1 MDNKQRHFFGE
12 LWHQKLFIMKKEFDM
27 YRFFLLFSVVFLLL
41 VSCPGGG
48 DETDK
53 IPVFPGWGIG
63 VNIGNTFDSLNT
75 NNIAGET
82 GWGNPQV
89 DRGYIQALKNHG
101 FKTVRLPVSW
111 VDYMGDAPN
120 YTIDS
125 TWMKRVEE
133 VVNWILAEDM
143 YCILNLHHD
152 GGGEINRTTGYINP
166 KYWIK
171 QISLPG
177 REDEV
182 TGRFIKA
189 WEQIAVRFRGASDK
203 LILES
208 MNEVGF
214 DNLWNRYAGGQ
225 AEQKAEA
232 YRLVNKLNQVFVD
245 TVRATGGKN
254 ETRPLLIA
262 GYWTDITNTCD
273 PAFEMPNDLADGK
286 LILSVH
292 YYTPWDFCGGNSA
305 KWGTSANINELN
317 RLFNMLKTNF
327 IDKNVQIILGEYGV
341 DIKSG
346 SVVKEPES
354 RVKWMTEV
362 TQICIN
368 MGICPVLWDTGMRSN
383 NQGMADIQREAP
395 YAISNDLKAT
405 LKGLKSPDEEM

>member
-1 MDNKQRHFFGE
+1 MGLIE
-12 LWHQKLFIMKKEFDM
+12 MK
-27 YRFFLLFSVVFLLL
+27 RILLLFSVVLLLL
-41 VSCPGGG
+41 VSCPGNG
-48 DETDK
+48 DDMDK
-53 IPVFPGWGIG
+53 IDFPGWGLG

-75 NNIAGET
+75 DNIAGEK
-82 GWGNPQV
+82 GWGNPYV

-111 VDYMGDAPN
+111 VDYMGGAPN

-125 TWMKRVEE
+125 VWMKRVEE

-143 YCILNLHHD
+143 YCVLNLHHD
-152 GGGEINRTTGYINP
+152 GGGTETNNR

-171 QISLPG
+171 KIAIPE

-182 TGRFIKA
+182 TERFIKV
-189 WEQIAVRFRGASDK
+189 WDQIAKRFRNASDK

-214 DNLWNRYAGGQ
+214 DSLWNRYQGGQ
-225 AEQKAEA
+225 AEGKAEA

-254 ETRPLLIA
+254 ENRPLLVA

-273 PAFEMPNDLADGK
+273 PAFKMPDDTAQGK

-292 YYTPWDFCGGNSA
+292 YYTPWNFCGGNSA
-305 KWGTSANINELN
+305 TWGSAANINELN

-327 IDKNVQIILGEYGV
+327 IDKDIQIILGEYGV

-346 SVVKEPES
+346 SVVKESES

-362 TQICIN
+362 TQISIN

-405 LKGLKSPDEEM
+405 LKGLKLPE

>member
-1 MDNKQRHFFGE
+1 M
-12 LWHQKLFIMKKEFDM
+12 IKKEFDM
-27 YRFFLLFSVVFLLL
+27 YRFFLLFLTATLLL
-41 VSCPGGG
+41 VSCPGEG
-48 DETDK
+48 DETNK
-53 IPVFPGWGIG
+53 LPVFPGWGIG

-82 GWGNPQV
+82 GWGNPPV
-89 DRGYIQALKNHG
+89 DRAYIQALKGHG

-111 VDYMGDAPN
+111 VDYMDDAPN

-125 TWMKRVEE
+125 TWMNRVEE
-133 VVNWILAEDM
+133 VVNWILDEDM

-152 GGGEINRTTGYINP
+152 GGGTETNNR

-171 QISLPG
+171 KIAIPE

-182 TGRFIKA
+182 TDRFIKV
-189 WEQIAVRFRGASDK
+189 WNQIAVRFRGASDK

-214 DNLWNRYAGGQ
+214 DSLWNRYQGGQ
-225 AEQKAEA
+225 AEKKAEA
-232 YRLVNKLNQVFVD
+232 FRLLNKLNQVFVD

-254 ETRPLLIA
+254 ETRSLLIA
-262 GYWTDITNTCD
+262 GYWTDITNTCE
-273 PAFEMPNDLADGK
+273 PAFKMPDDTTDGK
-286 LILSVH
+286 MILSVH
-292 YYTPWDFCGGNSA
+292 YYTPWDFCGGKA
-305 KWGTSANINELN
+305 VTWGSTANINELN

-327 IDKNVQIILGEYGV
+327 IDNGVPVILGEYGV
-341 DIKSG
+341 DIQSRTNG
-346 SVVKEPES
+346 VTYIKEPES

-368 MGICPVLWDTGMRSN
+368 MGICPVLWDTGMRPN

-395 YAISNDLKAT
+395 FAISADLKAM
-405 LKGLKSPDEEM
+405 LQGLKQP